1 MDTTYTKQEYINGIL
16 VILSAYLSNPPN
28 IPKNKIQNKL
38 ANEILNHEILINKS
52 LKGKF
57 SDLIKIVKGF
67 VDTDDKLL
75 YQLQKINT
83 KM

>member
-16 VILSAYLSNPPN
+16 VILSAYLSNPQN

-67 VDTDDKLL
+67 VDTDDNLL